1 MTTEETALAA
11 ARQEGAQE
19 ANARIAAI
27 VAADGVKG
35 APSRVAAALNLAVKS
50 PGMSAED
57 VVAFVTESIP
67 TDNSKATASI
77 ASLANRTVTDPVT
90 GAQSSAAAGSIGVGG
105 ADQSG
110 WADAVKSANARFG
123 DEAA

>member
-1 MTTEETALAA
+1 MTAEDTALTA

-35 APSRVAAALNLAVKS
+35 APSRVAAALNLAIKS
-50 PGMSAED
+50 PAMSADD

-67 TDNSKATASI
+67 ADAPKAAASI

-90 GAQSSAAAGSIGVGG
+90 GARSSAEGGSIGVGG

-110 WADAVKSANARFG
+110 WASAVKSANARFG
-123 DEAA
+123 EDAA